1 MQWGTDPS
9 TYKKERKGSSY
20 VWNFCEKVTKNT
32 VLCKLC
38 NRRMRFHG
46 TANVITHLQRRHNIM
61 DETSSIKTES
71 AENVQD
77 AATSSTNDTSAAT
90 RAIQRSI
97 SGSLVWKYIT
107 RISEDTVH
115 CRVCLKTLSYQGTSN
130 LQRHLHRMHNIVW
143 NGQDLNLPVKMETEG
158 SSDDNSFLDFCES
171 TSDPS
176 ILKCQMCDEQFEQ
189 NDGMHEVISRHMI
202 KNHGAAMR
210 GEESDEVGYSNMLR
224 K

>member
-158 SSDDNSFLDFCES
+158 GSDDNSFLDFCES

-210 GEESDEVGYSNMLR
+210 GEESDEVGYSNVFR